1 MAAQRANEAANGSG
15 EAVYVVEKARQFA
28 SLESP
33 IVMLRVERSGF
44 PPGNVRA
51 KRIDC
56 HADLRKLY
64 LTG

>member
-33 IVMLRVERSGF
+33 IVMLRAPKEVAS
-44 PPGNVRA
+44 
-51 KRIDC
+51 
-56 HADLRKLY
+56 
-64 LTG
+64 LTGMLGQNASIVMRICESYT